1 MKDRSE
7 GVESSMA
14 RNVSKSIPGE
24 RQVLLPA
31 LVCVCVC
38 VCLVGE
44 IHWKALSITV
54 WLYSGCRQAI
64 ARCSAWYFKN

>member
-38 VCLVGE
+38 VCVWWGRYTGKLFQSQYGYTLVVD
-44 IHWKALSITV
+44 KL
-54 WLYSGCRQAI
+54 
-64 ARCSAWYFKN
+64 